1 MSNLSSVFHL
11 ALREWHAAAGA
22 TFDVRN
28 GWTIPMRYG
37 NPREE
42 YAALRESAVAFDRSY
57 RSRFLVVGTDALD
70 VLKTAVA
77 GHLEDLEEGRAMRA
91 AVLDEDG
98 LIRDLVLVARTGG
111 IAYLVI
117 GEPGQRIATFQRLN
131 AALQPDFDVRI
142 DDRTESTCLLGI
154 AGPAAP
160 QVAIDHLS
168 EALPS
173 RLKLLNCFTFEFH
186 GFRALGIRT
195 SDTGEDGFELMLA
208 PAVAQHVLETLRA
221 AGIRTAGFESLEAAR
236 IEAAIPAYSPDLEP
250 GLSPAEADLD
260 ALLDIPGGPDSR
272 ILTGLLL
279 ESPQSPPPGTPIT
292 VDGEPVGEIRS
303 SVVSP
308 GLNATIAL
316 GIIDTRYAFPGRE
329 LDADGVRATVVAKPF
344 YRKRG

>member
-11 ALREWHAAAGA
+11 ALREWHSAAGA
-22 TFDVRN
+22 TFDVRD
-28 GWTIPMRYG
+28 GWTLPMRYG
-37 NPREE
+37 NPLDE
-42 YAALRESAVAFDRSY
+42 YAALRESAVVFDRSH
-57 RSRFLVVGTDALD
+57 RSRFLVVGTDAIDL
-70 VLKTAVA
+70 LRAVIA
-77 GHLEDLEEGRAMRA
+77 GHVDDLEEGRAMRA
-91 AVLDEDG
+91 AVLDDDG

-117 GEPGQRIATFQRLN
+117 GEPGQRIATLQRLN
-131 AALQPDFDVRI
+131 AAVQPDFDVRI
-142 DDRTESTCLLGI
+142 DDRTETTCLVGI

-173 RLKLLNCFTFEFH
+173 RLKPLNCFTFEFH

-208 PAVAQHVLETLRA
+208 PAVAQHVFETLYG
-221 AGIRTAGFESLEAAR
+221 AGIRLAGFETLEAAR

-260 ALLDIPGGPDSR
+260 TLLDIPGGRDAR
-272 ILTGLLL
+272 ILTGLILDT
-279 ESPQSPPPGTPIT
+279 PTAAVAGTPLNAN
-292 VDGEPVGEIRS
+292 GEPVGEIRS
-303 SVVSP
+303 SIASP

-329 LDADGVRATVVAKPF
+329 LEADGVRATVVAKPF